1 MVQVPAA
8 YSEAAD
14 PETQQMVGVVEV
26 KLTGSP
32 ELAVA
37 VSVKDPLI
45 VWGEIGKKLMVC
57 WISPTP
63 WPLS

>member
-8 YSEAAD
+8 NSEAVD
-14 PETQQMVGVVEV
+14 PETVQMVGVVEL

-37 VSVKDPLI
+37 VSVTPIDVLI
-45 VWGEIGKKLMVC
+45 GWVGIAAKV
-57 WISPTP
+57 IV
-63 WPLS
+63 